1 MISFQPCVFGL
12 GMLHDRDGGVG
23 VFPGGEEI
31 FVGSEGTDAGSIGI
45 GALRGSRLQG
55 VGTSYAQMRQ
65 CSRPAVPNDAAV
77 VENFLKL
84 GSGRTALTRWEVCL
98 SAYVRR
104 IEAGNVVG
112 EGHLPQLDRLI
123 GPAVPSVRKRD
134 FFYPAPIVHES
145 LAPRVIGFACPA
157 ESVSLSLELPI
168 RHASYRPPKANASA
182 ISMLAPGLSEASFTS
197 GGFCSVNRPI
207 VTSPKRGAKRLK
219 RQVDWLVNGFS
230 CEAAPRLLPNSASC
244 RAVPPC
250 PSGVESTPL
259 SSVQN
264 ALTLCRNLQVLCHED
279 VRITES
285 TEKTTM
291 EQCLSR

>member
-1 MISFQPCVFGL
+1 MPGL
-12 GMLHDRDGGVG
+12 S
-23 VFPGGEEI
+23 
-31 FVGSEGTDAGSIGI
+31 SERSRKRR
-45 GALRGSRLQG
+45 RGY
-55 VGTSYAQMRQ
+55 T
-65 CSRPAVPNDAAV
+65 C
-77 VENFLKL
+77 
-84 GSGRTALTRWEVCL
+84 
-98 SAYVRR
+98 
-104 IEAGNVVG
+104 
-112 EGHLPQLDRLI
+112 I
-123 GPAVPSVRKRD
+123 GPAVPSMRKRD
-134 FFYPAPIVHES
+134 FFYPSPIVHES
-145 LAPRVIGFACPA
+145 LAPRVIAFACPA

-197 GGFCSVNRPI
+197 GGDFEC
-207 VTSPKRGAKRLK
+207 
-219 RQVDWLVNGFS
+219 NGFS

-264 ALTLCRNLQVLCHED
+264 ALTLRRNLQVLCHED

-291 EQCLSR
+291 GQCLSR

>member
-1 MISFQPCVFGL
+1 MISFQPCVFSL

-55 VGTSYAQMRQ
+55 VGTSYTQMRQ

-182 ISMLAPGLSEASFTS
+182 ISMLAPGLSEASFAS

-264 ALTLCRNLQVLCHED
+264 ALTLYRNLQVLCHED